1 MINNNKVLSL
11 LGLAKRANKV
21 VTGQDIVLKNVRNN
35 KVNLVFV
42 ASDSGKNTL
51 KKFTDK
57 CNFYQIDIDTTFS
70 KQDLSDAIGSKRSI
84 IGIADY
90 GFAKKMK
97 QLLDD

>member
-1 MINNNKVLSL
+1 MINNKVLSL

-21 VTGQDIVLKNVRNN
+21 VTGQDIVLKNIRNN
-35 KVNLVFV
+35 KVNLVFI
-42 ASDSGKNTL
+42 ANDCGKSTL

-84 IGIADY
+84 IGITDR
-90 GFAKKMK
+90 GFSKKMK